1 MTKLFVL
8 AASIGF
14 GVLGVS
20 CQVCAQEQTRLED
33 AARASVAGDW
43 VVRVVV
49 EGTVYV
55 AGVTF
60 TQDGNAVGGTL
71 RTEFGES
78 ALTGSLEGRTVR
90 LTAVIEE
97 VNLEMSGELDG
108 SEIRNGTVVYGDSRG
123 TWTGTRQS

>member
-1 MTKLFVL
+1 MTKLFAL
-8 AASIGF
+8 TAAIAF

-20 CQVCAQEQTRLED
+20 CQVCAQEQTRMED

-43 VVRVVV
+43 VVRGVV
-49 EGTVYV
+49 EWTVYA

-60 TQDGNAVGGTL
+60 TQDGSAVGGTL

-90 LTAVIEE
+90 FTAVVEE
-97 VNLEMSGELDG
+97 VDLEMTGELDG
-108 SEIRNGTVVYGDSRG
+108 SEIRNGMLIYGESRG
-123 TWTGTRQS
+123 TWTGTRRS